1 MTSKASFAMIGTMA
15 APTSSVRLM
24 NAFSPL
30 LLSLR
35 AKQWAK
41 NLLLY
46 LPFVFTINFWWAP
59 GDLGHTLIPLLQVT
73 LAFALSCLLSSAVY
87 LVNDVI
93 DRDSD
98 QRHTVKRNRP
108 IALGRLSPGLACAAA
123 GVMGVGAL
131 GVSFLV
137 NPVFGV
143 VALIYSVLSLGY
155 SFYLKQLVIMDVMAL
170 AAGFVLRAAAGGVV
184 IDVPISPWLYIC
196 TTLGALFLACGK
208 RRNELLLL
216 GKGSSG
222 HREALKEYTPALLDQ
237 MIAVIT
243 PSLLISYSLY
253 TFSAPNLPKNNAM
266 MLTIPFVI
274 YGIFRYLYLMHVRNL
289 GGSPEDVLFS
299 DRSLLAAVVLW
310 AMAAGIVLLVFR

>member
-1 MTSKASFAMIGTMA
+1 MTANASFGMIGTMM

-24 NAFSPL
+24 NAFSPF

-46 LPFVFTINFWWAP
+46 LPLVFTINFWWTP
-59 GDLGHTLIPLLQVT
+59 GDLGHALRPFLQVT
-73 LAFALSCLLSSAVY
+73 LAFALFCVLSSAIY

-98 QRHTVKRNRP
+98 QRHPAKRNRP
-108 IALGRLSPGLACAAA
+108 IASGRLSPGMAGAAA
-123 GVMGVGAL
+123 AVMGVGAL
-131 GVSFLV
+131 SVSFLL
-137 NPVFGV
+137 NPLFGV
-143 VALIYSVLSLGY
+143 VALVYGALSLGY
-155 SFYLKQLVIMDVMAL
+155 SLYLKQLVIVDVMVL
-170 AAGFVLRAAAGGVV
+170 ASGFVLRAAAGGVV

-208 RRNELLLL
+208 RRNELVLL
-216 GKGSSG
+216 GQGSAV
-222 HREALKEYTPALLDQ
+222 HREALREYTPALLDQ

-299 DRSLLAAVVLW
+299 DRALLATVVLW
-310 AMAAGIVLLVFR
+310 AVAAGVVLLVSG